1 MARPN
6 LIGITSGVP
15 ANESGNLSP
24 TIPTHTTN
32 DILVARVTFYG
43 PNTPGAALDIPTPA
57 SWTLFGS
64 QGGGDD
70 LRHATF
76 WRRAPSAGTTVTF
89 TRGVSWDTGP
99 DTIYGA
105 RVAVIRDC
113 KTSGNPYDTFTTQG
127 TETGANAVWLAVT
140 GYADRFHTMFMGSAE
155 DISAPSEDG
164 YTVDHAADTHGANV
178 GLSITLLYKN
188 IDGGTE
194 GGGNLTSNAPATGN
208 YRVDQVVWRPETIS
222 GARTDLAM
230 LIDRI
235 IAASY
240 TRRGVVAMPLS
251 LNIFSHAWQ
260 QHYGAVALPMTLGIV
275 TTGQSVIFGRTDGL
289 AVAIERVTSGN
300 YTRRG
305 VSSLEITLDRQ
316 VIGRGSFHA
325 VAQGLDMT
333 VGIVTVG
340 ALPLALGVISE
351 GTLTL
356 LQLDPAT
363 LDFVLPVGE
372 DAVTGTPVSIDAQT
386 LQALTEGTLFLDPF
400 NEIEGA

>member
-1 MARPN
+1 MARPSVVGFGALAAN
-6 LIGITSGVP
+6 TSGT
-15 ANESGNLSP
+15 LSP
-24 TIPTHTTN
+24 SIPTHQTD
-32 DILVARVTFYG
+32 DILWARIAYWG
-43 PNTPGAALDIPTPA
+43 PNTPGAALDIPTPTN
-57 SWTLFGS
+57 WTMIGS

-70 LRHATF
+70 ARHGVF

-89 TRGVSWDTGP
+89 SRGVSWDTGT
-99 DTIYGA
+99 DTKYFG
-105 RVAVIRDC
+105 RVAVIRNC
-113 KTSGNPYDTFTTQG
+113 PTSGNPYDSTTTQG
-127 TETGANAVWLAVT
+127 TETAANAVWLAIT
-140 GYADRFHTMFMGSAE
+140 AAADRLHLMAMGVTD

-164 YTVDHAADTHGANV
+164 YTVDHASTATDMGGAV
-178 GLSITLLYKN
+178 AFLYK
-188 IDGGTE
+188 DVDSGTE
-194 GGGNLTSNAPATGN
+194 GGGNLTSGAPAQGN
-208 YRVDQVVWRPETIS
+208 YRVDQVMFRPATIT
-222 GARTDLAM
+222 GARTDLAL
-230 LIDRI
+230 LIERLV
-235 IAASY
+235 AGSY

-251 LNIFSHAWQ
+251 LNIFAHAWQ
-260 QHYGAVALPMTLGIV
+260 QHYGAVVLPMSLTVV

-289 AVAIERVTSGN
+289 AVTIERVTAGN

-325 VAQGLDMT
+325 IAQGLDMT

-356 LQLDPAT
+356 VQLDPAT
-363 LDFVLPVGE
+363 LDFTLPVV
-372 DAVTGTPVSIDAQT
+372 DAVDGAPLSIDAQT